1 MSEPAA
7 GDVIH
12 RLKNHIA
19 IVVGY
24 CDLLLADASED
35 DRRRADIVE
44 IHKAARD
51 AMALVPE
58 VARRLQNGGQS

>member
-1 MSEPAA
+1 MSESTST
-7 GDVIH
+7 DVVH
-12 RLKNHIA
+12 RLKNHLG

-24 CDLLLADASED
+24 CDLLLADAAES
-35 DRRRADIVE
+35 DRLRTDLAE

-58 VARRLQNGGQS
+58 LARRLQNGGRS